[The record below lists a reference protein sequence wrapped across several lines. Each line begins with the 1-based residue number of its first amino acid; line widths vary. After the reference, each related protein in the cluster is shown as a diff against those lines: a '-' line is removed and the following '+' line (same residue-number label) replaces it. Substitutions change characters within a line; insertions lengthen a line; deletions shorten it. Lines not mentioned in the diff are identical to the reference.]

1 MDLTV
6 ETKQY
11 RLSYDHLE
19 MSYIHNFISDMIKGY
34 AKQGETYFLT
44 RKKVKELIEY
54 LKVQSYQFDWQKEKL
69 IEELSNL
76 EMLMVGKEKASFYF
90 W

>member
-34 AKQGETYFLT
+34 AKQGETY
-44 RKKVKELIEY
+44 Y
-54 LKVQSYQFDWQKEKL
+54 LKCIKLQFPHPETGKILQ
-69 IEELSNL
+69 LSAP
-76 EMLMVGKEKASFYF
+76 GKY
-90 W
+90 

>member
-11 RLSYDHLE
+11 RLSYEHLE
-19 MSYIHNFISDMIKGY
+19 MSYIHNFISDMIKGN
-34 AKQGETYFLT
+34 AKQGETYYLT

-54 LKVQSYQFDWQKEKL
+54 LKVQSYQFDRQKERL

>member
-19 MSYIHNFISDMIKGY
+19 MSYIHNFISDMIKDY
-34 AKQGETYFLT
+34 VKQGETYYLT

-54 LKVQSYQFDWQKEKL
+54 LKLQSYQFDWQKEKL

>member
-6 ETKQY
+6 ETKLY

-19 MSYIHNFISDMIKGY
+19 MSYIHNFISDMIKGNV
-34 AKQGETYFLT
+34 KQGETYFLT

-54 LKVQSYQFDWQKEKL
+54 LKVQSYQFDWQKERL

>member
-19 MSYIHNFISDMIKGY
+19 MSYIHNFISDMIKGNV
-34 AKQGETYFLT
+34 KQGETYFLT

-54 LKVQSYQFDWQKEKL
+54 LKVQSYQFDWQKERL
-69 IEELSNL
+69 IEQLSNM

>member
-19 MSYIHNFISDMIKGY
+19 MSYIYNFISDMIKGNV
-34 AKQGETYFLT
+34 KQGETYFLT

-54 LKVQSYQFDWQKEKL
+54 LKVQSYQFDWQKERL

>member
-19 MSYIHNFISDMIKGY
+19 MSYIHNFISYMIKDY
-34 AKQGETYFLT
+34 AKQGETYYLT

-54 LKVQSYQFDWQKEKL
+54 LKLQSYQFDWQKERL

>member
-19 MSYIHNFISDMIKGY
+19 MSYIHNFISDMIKGN
-34 AKQGETYFLT
+34 AKQGETYYLT

-54 LKVQSYQFDWQKEKL
+54 LKVQSYKFDWQKERL

>member
-19 MSYIHNFISDMIKGY
+19 MSYIHNFISDMIKGNV
-34 AKQGETYFLT
+34 KQGETYYLT

-54 LKVQSYQFDWQKEKL
+54 LKVQSYQFDWQKERL

>member
-6 ETKQY
+6 ETKDY
-11 RLSYDHLE
+11 ILSYDHLE
-19 MSYIHNFISDMIKGY
+19 MSYIHNFISDMIMGF
-34 AKQGETYFLT
+34 AGQGQTYYLT
-44 RKKVKELIEY
+44 KKKVKELIEY
-54 LKVQSYQFDWQKEKL
+54 LKVQSYQFEWQKERF
-69 IEELSNL
+69 IEELSNM

>member
-19 MSYIHNFISDMIKGY
+19 MSYIYNFISDMIKGNV
-34 AKQGETYFLT
+34 KQGETYFLT

-54 LKVQSYQFDWQKEKL
+54 LKLQSYQFDWQKERL
-69 IEELSNL
+69 IEQLSNL

>member
-19 MSYIHNFISDMIKGY
+19 MSYIHNFISDMIKGNV
-34 AKQGETYFLT
+34 KQGETYFLT

-54 LKVQSYQFDWQKEKL
+54 LKVQSYQFDWQKERL

>member
-34 AKQGETYFLT
+34 AKQGETYYLT
-44 RKKVKELIEY
+44 RNKVKELIAF
-54 LKVQSYQFDWQKEKL
+54 LKVQSYPFDGQKERF
-69 IEELSNL
+69 IEQMSNM

>member
-19 MSYIHNFISDMIKGY
+19 MSYIHKYISDMINDY
-34 AKQGETYFLT
+34 AKQGETYYLT

-54 LKVQSYQFDWQKEKL
+54 LKLQSYQFDWQKERL